1 MFRIKYVLVVA
12 LIFCSK
18 IGFGQNTL
26 SPNILT
32 IGVFGQINSIHDN
45 HKTQIRAQPGFTF
58 DSSTGLGVSLGYTRV
73 FNKFFASLRLHNRY
87 AKVVDNIAIPD
98 EPNKYKVVQ
107 DLHIGLGRSF
117 KSDNTLFDNISL
129 KVGFS
134 LLSIGQSYEG
144 GIILVPGTDINGN
157 PTINEY
163 TPSSIQFP
171 TVSIGASKLIFN
183 KISIEVDYLMYSG
196 EWRPDLFYINYG
208 SVLQFSAHW
217 LVMDF

>member
-1 MFRIKYVLVVA
+1 MFRVKYVLVIS

-26 SPNILT
+26 SPNLLT

-45 HKTQIRAQPGFTF
+45 HETQIRAQPGFTF

-73 FNKFFASLRLHNRY
+73 FNNFFASLRLHNRY

-117 KSDNTLFDNISL
+117 KSDNTLFNNLSL
-129 KVGFS
+129 KAGFS
-134 LLSIGQSYEG
+134 LLSIGQPYYG

-157 PTINEY
+157 PTIKEY

-171 TVSIGASKLIFN
+171 TVNIGASKLIFN